1 MSTFNVTPN
10 GVITVDT
17 MDVLSQYQEA
27 YKKALGDDLNLD
39 ASTPQGQLINN
50 DVNNHTVLQAEIV
63 NAINNYSV
71 FYATQHAL
79 DVAGSR
85 YGYYRKAG
93 VATVVV
99 ATVTGTQ
106 GTVIPAGALASDGT
120 HQYAL
125 LNTTTIPANGATT
138 TQFQCTTVGTI
149 YCPAGSLNEI
159 VTETAGWE
167 TITNNNDG
175 VAGYETESD
184 STFRQRI
191 VANMLQKRGRST
203 LGALVDNIAQL
214 PNVISVVGRENPTGN
229 TVTIDTVQMEP
240 HSIYVCILGGNSESI
255 AQVMAEQ
262 KTLGAAT
269 VGNTVVTHLDESI
282 NYAYQYNIQRPADLA
297 LYVKVEYKDNLYTPL
312 QSTVTAQVKSILQEY
327 IANHPFSIGQT
338 IAGTDLAGAFV
349 DFTLADIVSISVG
362 TDDTIVPASATATQ
376 TAGSSLSDITVDA
389 DTFTTQISTTGEYV
403 FTYDGN
409 DWTYDGN
416 AVDLTDYGIT
426 FTGTAVTDDAITVS
440 YTESSITYAQYVP
453 TTIQQVAILSTNN
466 ITVEKVQ

>member
-17 MDVLSQYQEA
+17 MDVLAQYQEA

-39 ASTPQGQLINN
+39 ASTPQGQLIIN

-99 ATVTGTQ
+99 ATVSGTQ

-120 HQYAL
+120 NQYAL
-125 LNTTTIPANGATT
+125 LNTTTIPANGTT
-138 TQFQCTTVGTI
+138 TAQFQCTTVGTI
-149 YCPAGSLNEI
+149 YCPAGTLNEI
-159 VTETAGWE
+159 VTETTGWE
-167 TITNNNDG
+167 TITNVNDG
-175 VAGYETESD
+175 VAGYDTESD
-184 STFRQRI
+184 SAFRQRI

-214 PNVISVVGRENPTGN
+214 PNVISVVGRENPTDN
-229 TVTIDTVQMEP
+229 TITTDTVVMEP
-240 HSIYVCILGGNSESI
+240 HSIYVCILGGDSTSI
-255 AQVMAEQ
+255 AKVIAEQ

-269 VGNTVVTHLDESI
+269 VGNTVVTYLDETI

-297 LYVKVEYKDNLYTPL
+297 LYVKVEYKENLYTPI
-312 QSTVTAQVKSILQEY
+312 QSTVTAQVRSILQEY
-327 IANHPFSIGQT
+327 IANHPIAIGQT
-338 IAGTDLAGAFV
+338 ISGTDLAPAFA
-349 DFTLADIVSISVG
+349 DFTMADIISISVG
-362 TDDTIVPASATATQ
+362 TDDTIAPATATGEQ
-376 TAGSSLSDITVDA
+376 TAGSSLSDIAVDV
-389 DTFTTQISTTGEYV
+389 DTFQTQISTTGEYV
-403 FTYDGN
+403 FTYDGA
-409 DWTYDGN
+409 DWTYGGDT
-416 AVDLTDYGIT
+416 VDLADYGIT
-426 FTGTAVTDDAITVS
+426 FTGTAITDDAITVT
-440 YTESSITYAQYVP
+440 YTAAEVIYAQYVN
-453 TTIQQVAILSTNN
+453 TTIQQVAVLSTAN